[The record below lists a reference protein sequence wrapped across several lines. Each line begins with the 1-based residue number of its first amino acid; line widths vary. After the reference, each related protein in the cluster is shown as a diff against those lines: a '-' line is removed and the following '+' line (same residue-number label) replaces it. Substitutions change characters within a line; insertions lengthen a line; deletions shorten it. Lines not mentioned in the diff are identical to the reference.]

1 MRWTLLGVLLG
12 VSSLALG
19 EPPKAGAKPV
29 VATAAS
35 PDAGTPAAGGA
46 QLDGAQLFMQRTCF
60 ACHGKDA
67 KTPVLPEYP
76 RLAGQGAIY
85 AERQMKDIKSGAR
98 SNGNTAA
105 MKGIMPL
112 VTDDEIHAL
121 AVYISTLK

>member
-1 MRWTLLGVLLG
+1 MRYTLLGVLVV
-12 VSSLALG
+12 VSSVALA
-19 EPPKAGAKPV
+19 EPAKAGAKPV
-29 VATAAS
+29 AAAAPAS
-35 PDAGTPAAGGA
+35 AAADAGTAGP

-112 VTDDEIHAL
+112 VTDEEIHAL
-121 AVYISTLK
+121 AQYISTLK

>member
-1 MRWTLLGVLLG
+1 MRSTLLGILMLG
-12 VSSLALG
+12 SWVALA
-19 EPPKAGAKPV
+19 EPAKAPPKPV
-29 VATAAS
+29 AAAAPAA
-35 PDAGTPAAGGA
+35 PDAGTAGA
-46 QLDGAQLFMQRTCF
+46 KLDGAQLFMQRTCF

-112 VTDDEIHAL
+112 VTDEEIHAI
-121 AVYISTLK
+121 AEYISTLK